1 MKKCTILDEED
12 KSQLEYIVHQQPV
25 IISSYLIEEEE
36 GEELVGGKRAVE
48 ALVVKTEKDPL
59 CNQSINSL
67 FKVNESIH
75 MNGHRW
81 RVCDQGHFHVLLR
94 ATTFVRVPPN

>member
-1 MKKCTILDEED
+1 M
-12 KSQLEYIVHQQPV
+12 V
-25 IISSYLIEEEE
+25 
-36 GEELVGGKRAVE
+36 GEERDVE
-48 ALVVKTEKDPL
+48 ALALKTEKDPL

-94 ATTFVRVPPN
+94 GATTFVRVPPN